1 MRLPGPLLLV
11 SGLGCQQGA
20 PQHLLRLPQEL
31 HVLLDATAAATPE
44 VQPEPVLLGVG
55 AGGWR
60 HLGGRRLPAS
70 ARLAE
75 DEEEISALEVSMST
89 NPQVSNR
96 LMTRTRLHYLGSG
109 IGTGLIRIQKMLRN
123 MAHTI
128 D

>member
-31 HVLLDATAAATPE
+31 RVLLDATAATPE

-60 HLGGRRLPAS
+60 HLGGRRLLAS

-75 DEEEISALEVSMST
+75 D
-89 NPQVSNR
+89 
-96 LMTRTRLHYLGSG
+96 
-109 IGTGLIRIQKMLRN
+109 
-123 MAHTI
+123 
-128 D
+128 